1 MKYQQEM
8 YFIDTYMQESKKT
21 GNPYRMFI
29 FVTEDR
35 RPLEVI
41 SQDVTTEYRGE
52 MFDKVLCTF
61 ELTTGQYMNLKLLDI
76 KFLDVDLN

>member
-1 MKYQQEM
+1 MIYKQEM
-8 YFIDTYMQESKKT
+8 YFVDTYMNESKKT

-29 FVTEDR
+29 FIGEDK

-41 SQDVTTEYRGE
+41 SQDVTLDYRGQL
-52 MFDKVLCTF
+52 FDKVLCTF

-76 KFLDVDLN
+76 EAC

>member
-8 YFIDTYMQESKKT
+8 YFVDTYIQESKKT

-29 FVTEDR
+29 FITQDR

-41 SQDVTTEYRGE
+41 SQDVSLDYKGNL
-52 MFDKVLCTF
+52 FDEVLCTL
-61 ELTTGQYMNLKLLDI
+61 ELTTGQYMNLKILDI
-76 KFLDVDLN
+76 QSC